1 MEKEQSQQ
9 QPKPRLCPKDCRQC
23 GMAQQMY
30 CSAQLSFTAYEV
42 MGKILERI
50 EKVENTIKSL
60 DFGEKAFK
68 SPITHEKVSSGT
80 TIPQDKESALES
92 E

>member
-1 MEKEQSQQ
+1 METKQE

-23 GMAQQMY
+23 GMAQQVY

-50 EKVENTIKSL
+50 EKVENTIKEL
-60 DFGEKAFK
+60 DFGEKAYK
-68 SPITHEKVSSGT
+68 SPITHGNDTDGT
-80 TIPQDKESALES
+80 TIPKTKENALES